1 MRRYTPTFGLT
12 VGGLALVGSAL
23 LAAESPQRWSFEE
36 RWCMATLR
44 LPDGDRG
51 SVELEILRGSEA
63 TVRLVAY
70 GTFPRRPQASQP
82 LEIEL
87 VLDTRVV
94 PIPSDPPYGSKLRRW
109 KWALEAPLDDPELGR
124 MSGVQE
130 ATLVVPRTVDRE
142 YFHARLDGEGLSYAW
157 RSVTTCQPPPP
168 APPREP
174 RTLRPEKIHHVD
186 AEYTWAAREA
196 RIQGV
201 IILELEIDAEGRVR
215 DPVVVKPLGYG
226 LDEAAIEAVSQWRY
240 KPAMEDGR
248 PVATRYNATIN
259 FRLW

>member
-1 MRRYTPTFGLT
+1 MAGQDLR
-12 VGGLALVGSAL
+12 GS
-23 LAAESPQRWSFEE
+23 ESVQRWTFEE

-44 LPDGDRG
+44 LQDDDRG
-51 SVELEILRGSEA
+51 SVELEIVRGPEQ
-63 TVRLVAY
+63 TVHLVAY
-70 GTFPRRPQASQP
+70 GTFPRRSNASQP

-87 VLDTRVV
+87 GLDTRIV
-94 PIPSDPPYGSKLRRW
+94 PIPSDPPYGSRLRRW

-124 MSGVQE
+124 ISSVRE
-130 ATLVVPRTVDRE
+130 ATLVIPRTVDRE

-157 RSVTTCQPPPP
+157 RSVTTCQPLPP

-240 KPAMEDGR
+240 KSAMEDGR